1 VTVRRTGGRRL
12 RAQTTRTG
20 ATAWIAGAPPRG
32 APERLNYLI
41 DMRYFGGS
49 KPLARQ
55 RAAIPAEVSA
65 AMKARAAT
73 GSVLLAGIAA
83 A

>member
-1 VTVRRTGGRRL
+1 MSSATVIRRDFAFL
-12 RAQTTRTG
+12 SAS
-20 ATAWIAGAPPRG
+20 
-32 APERLNYLI
+32 
-41 DMRYFGGS
+41 YFGGS

-55 RAAIPAEVSA
+55 RGAIASDVSA
-65 AMKARAAT
+65 AMKARAAA